1 MIIKIIL
8 IVASVLLLL
17 MLFRHR
23 DRVGIKAGW
32 RVVSV
37 LLVLAA
43 IVCIA
48 DPNIL
53 QSLADLVGVT
63 RGTDLLLYALVVVF
77 FFTTVGLYFRLREQD
92 RKFVELARA
101 LAIESAL
108 TRDGFPN
115 FGAEK
120 NSISSPE
127 LSHED

>member
-1 MIIKIIL
+1 MIIKVIL
-8 IVASVLLLL
+8 IVASVLFLL

-23 DRVGIKAGW
+23 DRVSLKAGW

-92 RKFVELARA
+92 RKFVALARA

-108 TRDGFPN
+108 TRDGIPN
-115 FGAEK
+115 CTAGGNLTSDPK
-120 NSISSPE
+120 
-127 LSHED
+127 LSYED